1 MTIRR
6 HFVGNLYCIILLT
19 MMVTISAC
27 TSSKKST
34 QEDPQIGNNDLTAQ
48 NDSSNHASRQLSPGT
63 ALVVLHDFAMQED
76 SSGDVDFEAVLYKV
90 LAYGPATPQLSPG
103 GKYMIE
109 ASEYFKNS
117 EYESGYYSKKD
128 SLVCLIG
135 YRSQAPANGN
145 DSGTWR
151 LMQIQN

>member
-6 HFVGNLYCIILLT
+6 HFAGYLYYIILLI
-19 MMVTISAC
+19 MMTTISAC

-34 QEDPQIGNNDLTAQ
+34 QEDPQIEDNDLS
-48 NDSSNHASRQLSPGT
+48 DHARQQLSPGT
-63 ALVVLHDFAMQED
+63 ALVILHDFAMQED
-76 SSGDVDFEAVLYKV
+76 SSGDIGLEAVLYKV
-90 LAYGPATPQLSPG
+90 LAYGPTTPQLSPG
-103 GKYMIE
+103 SKYKIE

-117 EYESGYYSKKD
+117 EYQSRYYSQKD
-128 SLVCLIG
+128 SLVCLLG
-135 YRSQAPANGN
+135 YRSQGPASDN